1 MSEQPCTACGGDR
14 VTEHTEH
21 TLELDEHGNQVPVT
35 RTWTGPCG
43 TCHGSG
49 IMH

>member
-1 MSEQPCTACGGDR
+1 MADTCPACNGAR

-21 TLELDEHGNQVPVT
+21 TVETDENGQQKPVT

-43 TCHGSG
+43 TCNGTG
-49 IMH
+49 TTG